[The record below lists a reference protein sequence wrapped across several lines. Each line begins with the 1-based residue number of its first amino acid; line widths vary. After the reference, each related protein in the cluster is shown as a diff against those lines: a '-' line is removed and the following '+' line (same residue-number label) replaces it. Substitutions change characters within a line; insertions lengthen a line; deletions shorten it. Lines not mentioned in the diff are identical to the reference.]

1 MSSPT
6 SQRRSMLKNDST
18 ASLFFAI
25 VASGLGLL
33 AVLLAVALRLEAC
46 HLCIFQRLL
55 YFVIGASFFV
65 AFLVWER
72 HVLRLLALVSAG
84 ACSLWGICVA
94 AKQSWLQ
101 WFPASGFTC
110 SAIEP
115 SFTEHLVDWLGEL
128 SPTFFMATGFCG
140 NKDLVILGFSL
151 SNWSFLVLAGFFAAS
166 VWQIFGEIKRFGQ
179 VLNSIYGKEFHR
191 QG

>member
-1 MSSPT
+1 MAAYWRAPRRDSSPLPIHAVCPEGLTVSSPT
-6 SQRRSMLKNDST
+6 SRRQSMLKNNST
-18 ASLFFAI
+18 AAFFLAI

-46 HLCIFQRLL
+46 HLCIFQRIL

-72 HVLRLLALVSAG
+72 HVPRLLALVSAG

-128 SPTFFMATGFCG
+128 SQPFSWRPVSATAR
-140 NKDLVILGFSL
+140 I
-151 SNWSFLVLAGFFAAS
+151 W
-166 VWQIFGEIKRFGQ
+166 
-179 VLNSIYGKEFHR
+179 
-191 QG
+191 

>member
-1 MSSPT
+1 
-6 SQRRSMLKNDST
+6 MLKNDST
-18 ASLFFAI
+18 ASVFLAI

-72 HVLRLLALVSAG
+72 LVLRLLALVSAG
-84 ACSLWGICVA
+84 AFSLWGICVA

-101 WFPASGFTC
+101 WFPASGGTC

-115 SFTEHLVDWLGEL
+115 SLTEYLVDWVGEL
-128 SPTFFMATGFCG
+128 WPTLFMATGFCG
-140 NKDLVILGFSL
+140 SKDLVVLGFSL
-151 SNWSFLVLAGFFAAS
+151 ANWSLLVLSGFFAAS
-166 VWQIFGEIKRFGQ
+166 VWLIFGEIKRFGQ